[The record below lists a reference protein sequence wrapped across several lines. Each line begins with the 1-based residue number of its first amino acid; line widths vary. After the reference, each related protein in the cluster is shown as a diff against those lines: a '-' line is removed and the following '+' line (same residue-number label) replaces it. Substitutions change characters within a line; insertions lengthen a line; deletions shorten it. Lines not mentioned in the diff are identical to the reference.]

1 MMAMISAPILKAYS
15 LNKIVLK
22 GTLFGL
28 ALVIA
33 PVSASAASY
42 AIQITAAHT
51 FEPTMQHVKN
61 GDTVT
66 WVDHDQDSNSAHTVT
81 PTDNPASFQ
90 GSGDITTAQPS
101 FGPITISG
109 SPRTI
114 PYYCQY
120 HGSPAGTGMAGKLI
134 VDP

>member
-1 MMAMISAPILKAYS
+1 MTSAPMLNAHS
-15 LNKIVLK
+15 LNRTVLK
-22 GTLFGL
+22 GALVGL

-33 PVSASAASY
+33 PLSASAASY
-42 AIQITAAHT
+42 TIQITPAHT
-51 FEPTMQHVKN
+51 FQPPMQHVRS

-66 WVDHDQDSNSAHTVT
+66 WVDHDQDPNSAHTVT
-81 PTDNPASFQ
+81 PADNPASFQ
-90 GSGDITTAQPS
+90 GSGDITTTQPT

-120 HGSPAGTGMAGKLI
+120 HGSPNGTGMAGQLI